1 MNKDK
6 SQEACDIFGGV
17 QGFGKYC
24 DFFFFFSVFIP
35 NRFPK
40 SLSLKLVDNL
50 LTSQILV
57 IKSEDSVLEI
67 ENITHEALIKGRQK
81 IIKIAIKIQ
90 SK

>member
-1 MNKDK
+1 M
-6 SQEACDIFGGV
+6 
-17 QGFGKYC
+17 
-24 DFFFFFSVFIP
+24 
-35 NRFPK
+35 
-40 SLSLKLVDNL
+40 DNL

>member
-17 QGFGKYC
+17 RGFGKYC
-24 DFFFFFSVFIP
+24 DFFFFSVFIP

-81 IIKIAIKIQ
+81 IIKNAIKIQ